1 MSTLRLILI
10 LIPFGILFSC
20 SSYKQNIMFKTDEYD
35 SLQTPVWTE
44 TRYTI
49 EPYDQLE
56 LHVFTKNGEILIDPN
71 LELIERNYQNTETIR
86 PELYYEI
93 LPDGTVKM
101 PMIGEVQLIGKTLPE
116 AEAYLEAKYAE
127 FYNEPFVKLL
137 YLNKRVFLLGG
148 FGSKVIPLSSE
159 NMTVA
164 EVMALSERDDTDIKA
179 SSIRLIRGDEVYEMD
194 FSTVAGYQQSRMRV
208 EPGDIVYVEPV
219 RRPFSEF
226 LRDNAPLIT
235 ILSSLTTLI
244 AVLISL

>member
-1 MSTLRLILI
+1 MSYIRLL
-10 LIPFGILFSC
+10 LVLFPFAVLFSC

-35 SLQTPVWTE
+35 SLKTPEWQE

-56 LHVFTKNGEILIDPN
+56 LHVFTKNGEILIDPSM
-71 LELIERNYQNTETIR
+71 ELIERSVQGTEKIR

-93 LPDGTVKM
+93 LPTGSVKL
-101 PMIGEVQLIGKTLPE
+101 PMVGVVELEGKTIPE
-116 AEAYLEAKYAE
+116 AEAFLETRYAE
-127 FYNEPFVKLL
+127 FYNEPFVKLI

-148 FGSKVIPLSSE
+148 FGSKVIPLRSE
-159 NMTVA
+159 NMTIA
-164 EVMALSERDDTDIKA
+164 EVMALSERDDTEIKA
-179 SSIRLIRGDEVYEMD
+179 CNIRLIRGEDIYEID
-194 FSTVAGYQQSRMRV
+194 FSTAEGYQRSRMRV

-226 LRDNAPLIT
+226 LRDSAPLIT